1 MRVAASKRRGSEVA
15 APKRR
20 GSEVAAPKRRASE
33 VASQVA
39 LLLDL
44 LDESYEKK
52 AWQGPNLRGALRGV
66 TAKQAAWRPG
76 PKRHN
81 VWELVLHAAYWKYA
95 TWRMLTG
102 EKRGSF
108 GETGSNF
115 FERPGDRGVRE
126 KAWRA
131 DVARLDEHHR
141 RLRAAVAGLR
151 DARLRG
157 KPPGSRYT
165 TANLVYGIASHDV
178 YHTGQIQV
186 IKRLWRDRNL
196 P

>member
-1 MRVAASKRRGSEVA
+1 LSGSEV
-15 APKRR
+15 
-20 GSEVAAPKRRASE
+20 S
-33 VASQVA
+33 

-44 LDESYEKK
+44 LDESYEKR

-66 TAKQAAWRPG
+66 NAAQAAWRPAPG
-76 PKRHN
+76 RHN
-81 VWELVLHAAYWKYA
+81 VWELVVHTAYWKYA
-95 TWRMLTG
+95 TWRTLTG

-108 GETGSNF
+108 GEKGSNYF
-115 FERPGDRGVRE
+115 ARPGEEGASER
-126 KAWRA
+126 AWRA
-131 DVARLDEHHR
+131 DVARLDAHHR

-151 DARLRG
+151 GARLLA
-157 KPPGSRYT
+157 KPKGSRYT

-186 IKRLWRDRNL
+186 VKRLWRDRNL

>member
-1 MRVAASKRRGSEVA
+1 MG
-15 APKRR
+15 
-20 GSEVAAPKRRASE
+20 
-33 VASQVA
+33 VA
-39 LLLDL
+39 LLLRL
-44 LDESYEKK
+44 LDESYEKR

-66 TAKQAAWRPG
+66 NAKQAAWRPG

-81 VWELVLHAAYWKYA
+81 VWELVVHAAYWKYA
-95 TWRMLTG
+95 AWRMLTG
-102 EKRGSF
+102 ARHGSF
-108 GETGSNF
+108 GEKGSNYF
-115 FERPGDRGVRE
+115 VRPGEDGASE

-131 DVARLDEHHR
+131 DVAWLDSHHR

-151 DARLRG
+151 GARLNA
-157 KPPGSRYT
+157 KPRGSRYT

-186 IKRLWRDRNL
+186 VKRLWRDRNL